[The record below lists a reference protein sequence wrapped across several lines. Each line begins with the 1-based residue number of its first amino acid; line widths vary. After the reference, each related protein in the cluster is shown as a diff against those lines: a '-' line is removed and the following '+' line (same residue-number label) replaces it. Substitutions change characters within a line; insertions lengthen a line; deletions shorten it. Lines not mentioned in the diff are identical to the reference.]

1 MIDGV
6 GFIGLGR
13 MGGPIATRLQGKSNR
28 FTVFDVRTEA
38 TDAFAARGAQVA
50 DSPAAVASSCEVVFA
65 SLPTPDIVRQVA
77 LGKDGVSSGGKARI
91 FIDLSTTGP
100 KIAAEVAEGLAAKGI
115 DTIDC
120 PVSGGVAGA
129 TNGTLAVI
137 VAGKR
142 PSVERVQDLLGTIG
156 KVFHVGEKPGLGQ
169 TMKLCNNLM
178 SATAMAIASE
188 AIVMGTKAGLDP
200 KIMLDVINAG
210 SGRNTATQDKF
221 PKSILPRSFD
231 FGFATGL
238 MYKDV
243 KLCLEEAENLGVQMW
258 VAPAVRQLWL
268 QACAELGPESDF
280 TGIVKVIERLAKVE
294 VKAKS

>member
-1 MIDGV
+1 
-6 GFIGLGR
+6 
-13 MGGPIATRLQGKSNR
+13 MGGPIATRLQGKSNQ
-28 FTVFDVRTEA
+28 FTVFDVRKDA
-38 TDAFAARGAQVA
+38 ADAFAAKGAKVA
-50 DSPAAVASSCEVVFA
+50 ESPAAVASTCEIVFA

-77 LGKDGVSSGGKARI
+77 LGKNGVAAGSKAKI

-100 KIAAEVAEGLAAKGI
+100 KMAAEIAEGLAAKGI
-115 DTIDC
+115 DAIDC

-142 PSVERVQDLLGTIG
+142 ASVERVHDLLATIG

-178 SATAMAIASE
+178 SAAAMAIASE
-188 AIVMGTKAGLDP
+188 AMVMGVKAGLDP

-210 SGRNTATQDKF
+210 SGRNTASTDKF
-221 PKSILPRSFD
+221 PKSVLPRSFD

-243 KLCLEEAENLGVQMW
+243 KLCMEEAENLGVQMW
-258 VAPAVRQLWL
+258 VAPAVRQLWM
-268 QACAELGPESDF
+268 QACNELGPASDF
-280 TGIVKVIERLAKVE
+280 TEIVKVVERLAKVE
-294 VKAKS
+294 VKARS